1 MLYLRMTDTGDPRLA
16 AVKQTLKKYPG
27 TNRVIL
33 YFSNQD
39 KKLDGGSAV
48 RVSDSPQLLEEL
60 GLILEEENV
69 VMR

>member
-1 MLYLRMTDTGDPRLA
+1 MILIQKGRIFMSKIRVG
-16 AVKQTLKKYPG
+16 G